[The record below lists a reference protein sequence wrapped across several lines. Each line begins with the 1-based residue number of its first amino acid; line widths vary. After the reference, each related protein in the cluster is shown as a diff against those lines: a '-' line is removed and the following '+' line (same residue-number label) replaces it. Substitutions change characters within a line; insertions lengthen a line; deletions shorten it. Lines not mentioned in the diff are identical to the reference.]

1 MSSCDR
7 YNELID
13 SMAKEV
19 DHNGEY
25 PNKYSDEFVECAS
38 ESLRGEID
46 TINVKGLLIFD
57 AIIKGNNRDG
67 RLLDKIAKY
76 MIEENDVLKKVIA
89 IAICE
94 LITDNVINF
103 YEEDISDDVKKTYKR
118 KYCEDN
124 RNYSDYNHT
133 EQLPHCG

>member
-1 MSSCDR
+1 MSNDR

-13 SMAKEV
+13 SMAREI

-25 PNKYSDEFVECAS
+25 PNKYSNEFVECAS
-38 ESLRGEID
+38 ESLRKEVD
-46 TINVKGLLIFD
+46 TIHIKGLLVFD
-57 AIIKGNNRDG
+57 AIIKGDKKDG
-67 RLLDKIAKY
+67 RLLEMIAKY
-76 MIEENDVLKKVIA
+76 MKEESDVLKKVIA

-103 YEEDISDDVKKTYKR
+103 YEEDISDDVKKTYSR

-124 RNYSDYNHT
+124 RNYSVYNSN